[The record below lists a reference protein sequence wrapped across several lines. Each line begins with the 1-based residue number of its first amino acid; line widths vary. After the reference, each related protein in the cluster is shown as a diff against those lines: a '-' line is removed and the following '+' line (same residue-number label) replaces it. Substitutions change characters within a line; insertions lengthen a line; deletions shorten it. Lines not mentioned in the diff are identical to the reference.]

1 MNDPTQTP
9 SANSFASR
17 GAGFWSDVSLLS
29 VAVIWGINIPLMKI
43 GLEHINVFV
52 FNAVR
57 LTVSATVLA
66 SFALREIRQGRLPT
80 WEIPWGKV
88 CLYGVLAAGLYQ
100 LMFLLG
106 VARTTS
112 GNTALIMATVPMWTA
127 LLARMFLAERLKP
140 IAWWGL
146 VIALFGTIVVATQS
160 GEVTVSRTHLLG
172 NGIILAAALVWSG
185 ATVYSRPLLQQIS
198 PMQLSATAAVIS
210 LPLHWLMA
218 CNEVQSNLPALKSV
232 SLWWIL
238 LFSGVLSSGLAL
250 PMWNFGVRQAGAAH
264 AAVIQNLIPV
274 VAILA
279 AWISRGEIATPTQLV
294 GGALILSGLVLM
306 RRGRVK

>member
-1 MNDPTQTP
+1 MNVPTQ
-9 SANSFASR
+9 NSPGHPFPAR
-17 GAGFWSDVSLLS
+17 GAAFWSDVSLLS

-57 LTVSATVLA
+57 LSVSAVVLVC
-66 SFALREIRQGRLPT
+66 FALREVRQGRHPNLG
-80 WEIPWGKV
+80 ISWGKV
-88 CLYGVLAAGLYQ
+88 FLYGVMAAGIYQ
-100 LMFLLG
+100 LLFLLG

-112 GNTALIMATVPMWTA
+112 GNTALIMSTVPMWTA
-127 LLARMFLAERLKP
+127 LLARVFLSERLKR

-146 VIALFGTIVVATQS
+146 GIALLGTVLVATQS
-160 GEVTVSRTHLLG
+160 GEITVNRTHLLG
-172 NGIILAAALVWSG
+172 NAIILGAALIWSG
-185 ATVYSRPLLQQIS
+185 GTVYSRPLLRQIS
-198 PMQLSATAAVIS
+198 PMQLSAVAAVVV
-210 LPLHWLMA
+210 LPLHWFMA
-218 CNEVQSNLPALKSV
+218 RNEVQSNLPALQSV

-279 AWISRGEIATPTQLV
+279 AWISRGETATSTQVV
-294 GGALILSGLVLM
+294 GGALILGGLILM
-306 RRGRVK
+306 RRGRER